1 MILISQERRLIVGD
15 EIAAWLADRELT
27 GSLFTSSLTRPWS
40 RCCSTVYLPLTIRA
54 HAQPRWGR
62 IARIVSMRNLSS
74 ILAGTRLVVGVLALS
89 AVFSL
94 FWIIMLP
101 A

>member
-1 MILISQERRLIVGD
+1 
-15 EIAAWLADRELT
+15 
-27 GSLFTSSLTRPWS
+27 
-40 RCCSTVYLPLTIRA
+40 
-54 HAQPRWGR
+54 
-62 IARIVSMRNLSS
+62 MRNLSS